1 MHLDIYKKNRILSK
15 ILLATK
21 AMQKW
26 TNLRENKKR
35 SEEVRLEVDAWI
47 AAQRLNRLAQVLPR
61 CLRSFPA
68 QFLDDFTKLLLIALD
83 RDDGDFK

>member
-1 MHLDIYKKNRILSK
+1 MWDGRPRPSLGFGHFRGG
-15 ILLATK
+15 
-21 AMQKW
+21 
-26 TNLRENKKR
+26 TNVK
-35 SEEVRLEVDAWI
+35 LEVDAWI

-68 QFLDDFTKLLLIALD
+68 QFLDDFTKLLLLALD